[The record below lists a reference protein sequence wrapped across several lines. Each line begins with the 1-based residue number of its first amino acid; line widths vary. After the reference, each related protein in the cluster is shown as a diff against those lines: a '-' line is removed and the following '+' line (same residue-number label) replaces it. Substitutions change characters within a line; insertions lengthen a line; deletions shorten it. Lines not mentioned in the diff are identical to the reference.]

1 MSGQQ
6 KKLSYGAVLHNKVGA
21 DNETFFKRTVA
32 RLETIQNHLKTT
44 PRSGRL
50 QGKVC
55 VITGVGSLK
64 GIG

>member
-1 MSGQQ
+1 MSDK
-6 KKLSYGAVLHNKVGA
+6 KKLSYGAVLHNKVAA
-21 DNETFFKRTVA
+21 DNEAFFKRTVA
-32 RLETIQNHLKTT
+32 RLETIQNHLKTA

-55 VITGVGSLK
+55 IITGVGSLK